1 MNKKIFLGSSILYKR
16 PIPKFNS
23 SYISQIPNSTSNKQT
38 ISFNFEDDQFQNNK
52 LISSV
57 RSNILKINEDGIY
70 QNIKNS
76 KKAMNN
82 QKCLSTRLS
91 VNNITN
97 NKKLN
102 KAINNGEEKHSLYFK
117 EKDNDNNIFQNYNNN
132 TCNISLNQ
140 HFYNIDYNNY
150 TSPNTNMIRNIPET
164 KDENIQNLDKFQ
176 YISTNPNRDHTNISI
191 NKPDIKKYTNF
202 YLNTMTNSS
211 PMYFNKG
218 TNMSNELIESH
229 SNSLFKKNTDNN
241 KLYNNFNNINFI
253 QKKNKK
259 FNKINLIKV
268 NNKKKNLNINN
279 SNISNLNNYT
289 NFVKILTHR
298 KIAEKKNLSN
308 YNDISNK
315 YNTKS
320 KSTNNFK
327 YIKKIVNYNSFNRKK
342 DDIDLF
348 NFNMKKK
355 LNNNILNQFSLK
367 NRTHEQ
373 ISNDGKYSR
382 KMKQINKGS
391 NTLFLNKNDSIN
403 NKKKINLNKISNLNE
418 MTKNNSTYEVNYHT
432 TKNVNFN
439 KKLNYYIKQKFINN
453 QEESNYSLDKTQGNS
468 SVPLIKNSFNKY
480 NNLMN
485 KNKKNSKNNNFSYR
499 TNNDIYENN
508 SANSAY
514 RIINTNSIDSRYL
527 MQLKNNNYS
536 NENYDKFNSN
546 NNDNDIDIDD
556 GNYNLMKNL
565 DIDKIDI
572 HQKRIIDFNNMN
584 KSINYNINQYY
595 NNDKIKRK
603 MSNILFKGQKEI
615 DSLKKKFLNHFYI
628 ETNNKNFNKN
638 DLSLQNNSKLSKKS
652 KINYNFKPKKQKA
665 KYFQVNETSA
675 INNNSLS
682 ELINKFRQNKKNINK
697 TSINSNNNSNS
708 SFNKKFVN
716 KKVIAKKK
724 IFSKQYNYINQSN
737 SLNNIKKYQKNSN
750 KLPKLSD
757 LITKTTENNNEYME
771 QSLKLSDYIKDFY
784 LKYYNYPQTN
794 LNFYKIGRL
803 IGQGGFAKVNLGLN
817 VLTGRVVAIKS
828 FNKTKKTKY
837 GDNLNMDKI
846 LYEINLM
853 RKLNH
858 PNITKI
864 LETFEDEKFYFII
877 MEYINGG
884 NLFSFVKKRRKLSEK
899 VAKFLFRQII
909 LGIKHIHSQLIVHR
923 DIKLENILI
932 DMNNKVKICDFG
944 IGIIL
949 SSEDQDLHSHC
960 GTPMYIAP
968 EIILSTK
975 DKGYKGFPV
984 DIWSAGIAL
993 YIMLSGK
1000 LPFNLDDDF
1009 QDDFDGYNNNNIKDK
1024 NKKLKYEI
1032 VHNEPKYIEKISDE
1046 ARNLLNG
1053 LLNKNP
1059 LKRLTCDQILNH
1071 PWFSDVNNN
1080 KNHLFSKSEKALLSK
1095 TYIDYRKNKLEDLI
1109 ENFTLSNLFNDKKNT
1124 DIGYNNCETKSSLLA
1139 PFNSLNYNYLIT
1151 EMDLDINKNLKF
1163 NDHFDDFN
1171 NQNILVEKDLIEY
1184 SIKAKEFNFQYEL
1197 NNNKEVDNGV
1207 LINSKSF
1214 ANSSSSSFSNAN
1226 TNRNE
1231 FENGY
1236 KGLEYISKDKIE
1248 EILNQIE
1255 CMGYDRDY
1263 VLRSVKNN
1271 LLNHASTIF
1280 FLLIQYENI

>member
-1 MNKKIFLGSSILYKR
+1 MSKKIFLGSSILYKR

-23 SYISQIPNSTSNKQT
+23 FYNSQIPNSTSYKQT
-38 ISFNFEDDQFQNNK
+38 ISFNFEDEQFQNNK

-57 RSNILKINEDGIY
+57 RSNILKINEDALY
-70 QNIKNS
+70 QNMNNS
-76 KKAMNN
+76 KRPMNN
-82 QKCLSTRLS
+82 PKCLSTRLS

-97 NKKLN
+97 NNKLKKN
-102 KAINNGEEKHSLYFK
+102 INNGEDKNSLYFK
-117 EKDNDNNIFQNYNNN
+117 EKDNDSKIFQNYNNN

-150 TSPNTNMIRNIPET
+150 TSPNPNIIRNITET
-164 KDENIQNLDKFQ
+164 KDENIQNLDKFK
-176 YISTNPNRDHTNISI
+176 YINTNPNRVHKNLNI

-202 YLNTMTNSS
+202 YLNTLTNSS

-218 TNMSNELIESH
+218 TNMSNELTESH
-229 SNSLFKKNTDNN
+229 SNALFKKNTENN
-241 KLYNNFNNINFI
+241 LLYNNFNNINII

-268 NNKKKNLNINN
+268 NNKKKYLNINN
-279 SNISNLNNYT
+279 NNISNLNNYT

-298 KIAEKKNLSN
+298 KTAEKKNLSN
-308 YNDISNK
+308 YNDFSNK

-348 NFNMKKK
+348 NYTMKKK
-355 LNNNILNQFSLK
+355 LNNNIINGFSLK

-373 ISNDGKYSR
+373 ISNDDKYSR
-382 KMKQINKGS
+382 KMKQINKGNNS
-391 NTLFLNKNDSIN
+391 LFLNKIDSIN

-439 KKLNYYIKQKFINN
+439 KKLNYYIKQKLINK
-453 QEESNYSLDKTQGNS
+453 QEESNYTLDKTEGNS
-468 SVPLIKNSFNKY
+468 SVPLIKHSINKY

-485 KNKKNSKNNNFSYR
+485 KNKKNSKNNFSYR
-499 TNNDIYENN
+499 TNNDIYDNTTN
-508 SANSAY
+508 SSAY
-514 RIINTNSIDSRYL
+514 RVINTNSIDNRYL
-527 MQLKNNNYS
+527 INFKNNNYS

-546 NNDNDIDIDD
+546 NNDNDIDIDND
-556 GNYNLMKNL
+556 NGHDNLMKNL
-565 DIDKIDI
+565 DIEKIDI
-572 HQKRIIDFNNMN
+572 NRKRIIDLNNMN
-584 KSINYNINQYY
+584 KSVNFNQNYND
-595 NNDKIKRK
+595 DKIRNK
-603 MSNILFKGQKEI
+603 MNNVLFKGQKEI
-615 DSLKKKFLNHFYI
+615 DILKKKFLNHFSN
-628 ETNNKNFNKN
+628 ETNKNFNKN
-638 DLSLQNNSKLSKKS
+638 NISLQNNSKFGKKN

-665 KYFQVNETSA
+665 KYFQNNEVSA
-675 INNNSLS
+675 MNNNSLS

-697 TSINSNNNSNS
+697 TSIRSNISNS

-724 IFSKQYNYINQSN
+724 ILNKQYNYINQSN
-737 SLNNIKKYQKNSN
+737 SLNNIKKYQKNN
-750 KLPKLSD
+750 DKLPKLSD
-757 LITKTTENNNEYME
+757 LLTKTTENNNEYME
-771 QSLKLSDYIKDFY
+771 QSLKLAEYIKDFY

-884 NLFSFVKKRRKLSEK
+884 NLFSYVKKRRKLSEK

-932 DMNNKVKICDFG
+932 DMNNNVKICDFG

-1009 QDDFDGYNNNNIKDK
+1009 QDDFDGYNNNNIKEK

-1071 PWFSDVNNN
+1071 PWFSDINNN
-1080 KNHLFSKSEKALLSK
+1080 KNHLFSKSERALLYK

-1124 DIGYNNCETKSSLLA
+1124 DIEYNNCETKSSLLA
-1139 PFNSLNYNYLIT
+1139 PFNSLNYNYFISD
-1151 EMDLDINKNLKF
+1151 MDIDINKNIKF
-1163 NDHFDDFN
+1163 DDNFDDFN
-1171 NQNILVEKDLIEY
+1171 NKNILVEKDLIQY

-1214 ANSSSSSFSNAN
+1214 AYSSSSSFSNAN

-1231 FENGY
+1231 IENGY

-1248 EILNQIE
+1248 EILSQIE
-1255 CMGYDRDY
+1255 AMGYDRDY
-1263 VLRSVKNN
+1263 VLKSVKKN

-1280 FLLIQYENI
+1280 FLLMQYEKI

>member
-1 MNKKIFLGSSILYKR
+1 MYKKIFLGSSSILYKR

-23 SYISQIPNSTSNKQT
+23 SYNSQIPNSTSNKQT
-38 ISFNFEDDQFQNNK
+38 ISFNFEDEQFQNNK

-57 RSNILKINEDGIY
+57 RANILKINDDGIY
-70 QNIKNS
+70 HNMKNS
-76 KKAMNN
+76 KRAINN
-82 QKCLSTRLS
+82 PKCLSTRLS
-91 VNNITN
+91 INNITN
-97 NKKLN
+97 NKLKKN
-102 KAINNGEEKHSLYFK
+102 INNGEDKNSLFFK
-117 EKDNDNNIFQNYNNN
+117 EKDNDSKIFQNYNNN

-150 TSPNTNMIRNIPET
+150 TSPNSNIIRNITET
-164 KDENIQNLDKFQ
+164 KDENIQNIDKIK
-176 YISTNPNRDHTNISI
+176 YINTNPNRDHKNTSI
-191 NKPDIKKYTNF
+191 NKPDLKKYTNF
-202 YLNTMTNSS
+202 YLNTLTNSS

-218 TNMSNELIESH
+218 TNESNELAESH
-229 SNSLFKKNTDNN
+229 SNVLFKKNTGNN
-241 KLYNNFNNINFI
+241 MLYNEFNNINII

-268 NNKKKNLNINN
+268 NNKKKYLNINN
-279 SNISNLNNYT
+279 NNISNLNNYT

-298 KIAEKKNLSN
+298 KAFEKKNFSN

-327 YIKKIVNYNSFNRKK
+327 YIKKIVNYNSFNKKK
-342 DDIDLF
+342 DDNDLF
-348 NFNMKKK
+348 IYTMKKK
-355 LNNNILNQFSLK
+355 LNNNILNKFSLK
-367 NRTHEQ
+367 NRTPEQ
-373 ISNDGKYSR
+373 ISNDSKYSR
-382 KMKQINKGS
+382 KMKQINKGNNS
-391 NTLFLNKNDSIN
+391 LYLNKIDSIN
-403 NKKKINLNKISNLNE
+403 NKKKLNLNKISNLNDIKK
-418 MTKNNSTYEVNYHT
+418 TNNSYEVNYHT

-439 KKLNYYIKQKFINN
+439 KKLNYYIKQKLINK
-453 QEESNYSLDKTQGNS
+453 QEESNYTLDKTQGNS

-485 KNKKNSKNNNFSYR
+485 KNKNNSKNNNCSYR
-499 TNNDIYENN
+499 TNNDIYDNTTY
-508 SANSAY
+508 SSAY
-514 RIINTNSIDSRYL
+514 RVINTNSIESRYL
-527 MQLKNNNYS
+527 INLKNNNYS
-536 NENYDKFNSN
+536 NENYDKFNYN
-546 NNDNDIDIDD
+546 NKDNDIDTDN
-556 GNYNLMKNL
+556 GNDNLMKNL

-572 HQKRIIDFNNMN
+572 HQKRIIDFSNLN
-584 KSINYNINQYY
+584 KSVNINQNY
-595 NNDKIKRK
+595 NDDKIKKK
-603 MSNILFKGQKEI
+603 MNNVLYKGQKEI
-615 DSLKKKFLNHFYI
+615 DILKKKFLNHFSI

-638 DLSLQNNSKLSKKS
+638 NISLQNTSKLGKKN
-652 KINYNFKPKKQKA
+652 KINYNFKPKKQKS
-665 KYFQVNETSA
+665 KYFQNNETSVM
-675 INNNSLS
+675 NNNSLN
-682 ELINKFRQNKKNINK
+682 ELINKYRQNKKNINK
-697 TSINSNNNSNS
+697 TSINSNSNS
-708 SFNKKFVN
+708 SFNNKFVN

-724 IFSKQYNYINQSN
+724 ILNKQYNYINQSN
-737 SLNNIKKYQKNSN
+737 SLNNIKKYKKNSD

-757 LITKTTENNNEYME
+757 LLTKTTDNNNEYME
-771 QSLKLSDYIKDFY
+771 QSLKLSEYIKDFY

-864 LETFEDEKFYFII
+864 LETFEDDKFYFII

-884 NLFSFVKKRRKLSEK
+884 NLFSYVKKRRKLSEK

-909 LGIKHIHSQLIVHR
+909 LAIKHIHSQLIVHR

-932 DMNNKVKICDFG
+932 DMNNNVKICDFG

-1009 QDDFDGYNNNNIKDK
+1009 QDDFDGYNNNNIKEK

-1071 PWFSDVNNN
+1071 PWFADINSN

-1124 DIGYNNCETKSSLLA
+1124 DIEYNNCETKSSLLA
-1139 PFNSLNYNYLIT
+1139 PFNSLNYNYFISD
-1151 EMDLDINKNLKF
+1151 MDIDIKKNIKF
-1163 NDHFDDFN
+1163 DDNFDDFN
-1171 NQNILVEKDLIEY
+1171 NKNILIEKDLIQY

-1214 ANSSSSSFSNAN
+1214 AYSSSSSFSNTN

-1231 FENGY
+1231 IENGY
-1236 KGLEYISKDKIE
+1236 KGLEFISKDKIE

-1255 CMGYDRDY
+1255 AMGYDKDY
-1263 VLRSVKNN
+1263 VLKSVKKN

-1280 FLLIQYENI
+1280 FLLMQYENI

>member
-1 MNKKIFLGSSILYKR
+1 M
-16 PIPKFNS
+16 
-23 SYISQIPNSTSNKQT
+23 
-38 ISFNFEDDQFQNNK
+38 
-52 LISSV
+52 
-57 RSNILKINEDGIY
+57 
-70 QNIKNS
+70 
-76 KKAMNN
+76 
-82 QKCLSTRLS
+82 
-91 VNNITN
+91 
-97 NKKLN
+97 
-102 KAINNGEEKHSLYFK
+102 
-117 EKDNDNNIFQNYNNN
+117 
-132 TCNISLNQ
+132 
-140 HFYNIDYNNY
+140 
-150 TSPNTNMIRNIPET
+150 
-164 KDENIQNLDKFQ
+164 
-176 YISTNPNRDHTNISI
+176 
-191 NKPDIKKYTNF
+191 
-202 YLNTMTNSS
+202 
-211 PMYFNKG
+211 
-218 TNMSNELIESH
+218 
-229 SNSLFKKNTDNN
+229 
-241 KLYNNFNNINFI
+241 
-253 QKKNKK
+253 
-259 FNKINLIKV
+259 
-268 NNKKKNLNINN
+268 NINN

-348 NFNMKKK
+348 NFTMKKK

-391 NTLFLNKNDSIN
+391 NSLFLNKIDSIN

-418 MTKNNSTYEVNYHT
+418 MTKNNSTYGVNYHT

-439 KKLNYYIKQKFINN
+439 KKLNYYIKQKLINN

-499 TNNDIYENN
+499 TNNDIYDNTTN
-508 SANSAY
+508 SSAY

-536 NENYDKFNSN
+536 NENYDKFNNN

-556 GNYNLMKNL
+556 GNHNFMKNC

-572 HQKRIIDFNNMN
+572 HQKRIIDFNNIN
-584 KSINYNINQYY
+584 KSINFNINQNY
-595 NNDKIKRK
+595 NNDKIKSK

-628 ETNNKNFNKN
+628 ETNNKKNFNKN
-638 DLSLQNNSKLSKKS
+638 NLSLQNNSKLGKKN

-665 KYFQVNETSA
+665 KYLQVNETSA

-697 TSINSNNNSNS
+697 TSISSNNNSNS
-708 SFNKKFVN
+708 NNSFNKNFVN
-716 KKVIAKKK
+716 KKVISKKK
-724 IFSKQYNYINQSN
+724 IFNKQYNYIYQSN
-737 SLNNIKKYQKNSN
+737 SLNNIKKYQKNSD

-784 LKYYNYPQTN
+784 LKYFNYPQTN

-932 DMNNKVKICDFG
+932 DMNNNVKICDFG

-1124 DIGYNNCETKSSLLA
+1124 DIEYNNCETKSSLLA
-1139 PFNSLNYNYLIT
+1139 PFNSLNYNYFIT
-1151 EMDLDINKNLKF
+1151 DMDLDINKNLKF
-1163 NDHFDDFN
+1163 DDDYDDFN
-1171 NQNILVEKDLIEY
+1171 NKNILVEKDLIEY

-1214 ANSSSSSFSNAN
+1214 ANSSSSSFSNVN

-1231 FENGY
+1231 IENGY

>member
-1 MNKKIFLGSSILYKR
+1 MSKKIFLGSSILYKR

-23 SYISQIPNSTSNKQT
+23 SYNSQIPNSTSNKKT
-38 ISFNFEDDQFQNNK
+38 ISFNFEDEQFQNNK

-57 RSNILKINEDGIY
+57 RSNILKINEDAIY
-70 QNIKNS
+70 QNMNNS
-76 KKAMNN
+76 KRPMNN
-82 QKCLSTRLS
+82 PKCLSTRLS

-97 NKKLN
+97 NNKLKKN
-102 KAINNGEEKHSLYFK
+102 INNGEDKNSLYFK
-117 EKDNDNNIFQNYNNN
+117 EKDNDCKIFQNYNNN

-150 TSPNTNMIRNIPET
+150 TSPNPNMIRNIIET
-164 KDENIQNLDKFQ
+164 KDENIQNIDKFK
-176 YISTNPNRDHTNISI
+176 YINTNPNRVHKKINI

-202 YLNTMTNSS
+202 YLNTLTNSS

-218 TNMSNELIESH
+218 TNMSNELSESH
-229 SNSLFKKNTDNN
+229 SNALFKKNTENN
-241 KLYNNFNNINFI
+241 LLYNNFNNINII

-268 NNKKKNLNINN
+268 NNKKKYLNINN
-279 SNISNLNNYT
+279 YNISSLNHYT

-298 KIAEKKNLSN
+298 KTAEKKNLSN
-308 YNDISNK
+308 YNDFSNK

-348 NFNMKKK
+348 NYTMKKK
-355 LNNNILNQFSLK
+355 LNNNIINGFSLK

-373 ISNDGKYSR
+373 ISNDDKYNR
-382 KMKQINKGS
+382 KMKQINKGNNS
-391 NTLFLNKNDSIN
+391 LFLNKIDSIN

-432 TKNVNFN
+432 TKNVNLN
-439 KKLNYYIKQKFINN
+439 IKLNYYIKQKLINK
-453 QEESNYSLDKTQGNS
+453 QEESNYILDKTEGNS
-468 SVPLIKNSFNKY
+468 SVPLIKHSINKY

-485 KNKKNSKNNNFSYR
+485 KNKKNSKNNFSCR
-499 TNNDIYENN
+499 TNNDIYDNTTN
-508 SANSAY
+508 SSAY
-514 RIINTNSIDSRYL
+514 RVINTNSIDNRYL
-527 MQLKNNNYS
+527 INFKNNNYS
-536 NENYDKFNSN
+536 NENYDKFNRN
-546 NNDNDIDIDD
+546 NNDNDIDIDND
-556 GNYNLMKNL
+556 NGHDNLMKNL
-565 DIDKIDI
+565 DIEKIDVNR
-572 HQKRIIDFNNMN
+572 KRIIDFNNMN
-584 KSINYNINQYY
+584 KSVNFNQNYND
-595 NNDKIKRK
+595 DKIRNK
-603 MSNILFKGQKEI
+603 MNNVLFKGQKEI
-615 DSLKKKFLNHFYI
+615 DILKKKFLNHFSN

-638 DLSLQNNSKLSKKS
+638 NISLQNNSKFGKKK

-665 KYFQVNETSA
+665 KYFQNNEVSA
-675 INNNSLS
+675 MNNNSLS

-697 TSINSNNNSNS
+697 TSISSNNNSNS

-716 KKVIAKKK
+716 KKVITKKK
-724 IFSKQYNYINQSN
+724 ILNKQYNYINQSN
-737 SLNNIKKYQKNSN
+737 SLNNIKKYQKKND

-757 LITKTTENNNEYME
+757 LLTKTTENNNEYME
-771 QSLKLSDYIKDFY
+771 QSLKLAEYIKDFY

-794 LNFYKIGRL
+794 LNFYKIGKL

-846 LYEINLM
+846 FYEINLM

-884 NLFSFVKKRRKLSEK
+884 NLFSYVKKRRKLSEK

-932 DMNNKVKICDFG
+932 DMNNNVKICDFG

-949 SSEDQDLHSHC
+949 TSEDQDLHSHC

-1009 QDDFDGYNNNNIKDK
+1009 QDDFDEYNNNNIKEK

-1032 VHNEPKYIEKISDE
+1032 VHNEPKYIEKISEE

-1071 PWFSDVNNN
+1071 PWFSDINKN
-1080 KNHLFSKSEKALLSK
+1080 KNHLFSKSERALLYK

-1124 DIGYNNCETKSSLLA
+1124 YIEYNNCETKSSLLA
-1139 PFNSLNYNYLIT
+1139 PFNSLNYNYFISD
-1151 EMDLDINKNLKF
+1151 MDIDISKNIK
-1163 NDHFDDFN
+1163 FDDNFDDLN
-1171 NQNILVEKDLIEY
+1171 NKNILVEKDLIQY

-1214 ANSSSSSFSNAN
+1214 AYSSSSSFSNAN

-1231 FENGY
+1231 IENGY

-1255 CMGYDRDY
+1255 DMGYDRDY
-1263 VLRSVKNN
+1263 VLKSVKKNM
-1271 LLNHASTIF
+1271 LNHASTVF
-1280 FLLIQYENI
+1280 FLLMQYENI

>member
-1 MNKKIFLGSSILYKR
+1 MSKKIFLGSSILYKR

-23 SYISQIPNSTSNKQT
+23 SYNSQIPNSTSNKQT
-38 ISFNFEDDQFQNNK
+38 ISFNFEDEQLQNNK

-57 RSNILKINEDGIY
+57 RSNILKINEDVLY

-76 KKAMNN
+76 QRAMNN
-82 QKCLSTRLS
+82 PKCLSTRLS

-97 NKKLN
+97 NKLKKN
-102 KAINNGEEKHSLYFK
+102 INNGKDKNTLYFK
-117 EKDNDNNIFQNYNNN
+117 EKDNDNKIFQNYNNN

-150 TSPNTNMIRNIPET
+150 TSPNSNMIRNITET
-164 KDENIQNLDKFQ
+164 KDENIQNLEKFK
-176 YISTNPNRDHTNISI
+176 YINTNPNINI
-191 NKPDIKKYTNF
+191 NKPNIKKYTNF
-202 YLNTMTNSS
+202 YLNTLTNSS
-211 PMYFNKG
+211 PIYFSKG
-218 TNMSNELIESH
+218 PDMSHELTESH
-229 SNSLFKKNTDNN
+229 SNALFKKNNENN
-241 KLYNNFNNINFI
+241 LLYNNFNNFNIF

-268 NNKKKNLNINN
+268 NNKKKYLNINN
-279 SNISNLNNYT
+279 NNISSLNNYT

-298 KIAEKKNLSN
+298 KIPEKKNLSN
-308 YNDISNK
+308 YNDISNR

-342 DDIDLF
+342 DEIDLF
-348 NFNMKKK
+348 NFTMKRKV
-355 LNNNILNQFSLK
+355 NNNILNQFSHK
-367 NRTHEQ
+367 NKTHEQ
-373 ISNDGKYSR
+373 ISNDDKYNR
-382 KMKQINKGS
+382 KMKQINKGNNS
-391 NTLFLNKNDSIN
+391 LFLNKIDSIN
-403 NKKKINLNKISNLNE
+403 NKKKINLNKINNLNE
-418 MTKNNSTYEVNYHT
+418 MTKNNNTYEVNYHT
-432 TKNVNFN
+432 TKNINFN
-439 KKLNYYIKQKFINN
+439 KKLNYYIKQKLINK
-453 QEESNYSLDKTQGNS
+453 QEDSNYALDKMQGNS
-468 SVPLIKNSFNKY
+468 SVPLIKNSYNKY
-480 NNLMN
+480 NNVMN
-485 KNKKNSKNNNFSYR
+485 KNKKNSKNNFSTR
-499 TNNDIYENN
+499 TNNDIYDITTN
-508 SANSAY
+508 SSAY
-514 RIINTNSIDSRYL
+514 RVINTNSIDSRYL
-527 MQLKNNNYS
+527 MNFKNKNFS
-536 NENYDKFNSN
+536 NENYDKLNININSN
-546 NNDNDIDIDD
+546 VNDND
-556 GNYNLMKNL
+556 NLLKNIN
-565 DIDKIDI
+565 IDKIDI
-572 HQKRIIDFNNMN
+572 HRKKIIDFNKMN
-584 KSINYNINQYY
+584 KSVNFNQNYND
-595 NNDKIKRK
+595 DKIRSK
-603 MSNILFKGQKEI
+603 MNNVLFKGQKEI
-615 DSLKKKFLNHFYI
+615 DILKKKFLNHFSN

-638 DLSLQNNSKLSKKS
+638 NISLQNNSKLGKKN

-665 KYFQVNETSA
+665 KFSQSNENSVM
-675 INNNSLS
+675 NNNSLS
-682 ELINKFRQNKKNINK
+682 ELIHKFRQNKKNINK
-697 TSINSNNNSNS
+697 TIINSNNNN

-724 IFSKQYNYINQSN
+724 ILNKQYNYINQSN

-757 LITKTTENNNEYME
+757 LITKPTENNNEYME
-771 QSLKLSDYIKDFY
+771 QSLKLSEYIKDFY
-784 LKYYNYPQTN
+784 LKYCNYPQTN

-884 NLFSFVKKRRKLSEK
+884 NLFSYVKKRRKLSEK

-909 LGIKHIHSQLIVHR
+909 LAIKHIHSQLIVHR

-932 DMNNKVKICDFG
+932 DMNNNVKICDFG

-975 DKGYKGFPV
+975 EKGYKGFPV

-1009 QDDFDGYNNNNIKDK
+1009 QDDFDGYNNNNIKEK

-1032 VHNEPKYIEKISDE
+1032 VHKEPKYIEKISDE

-1071 PWFSDVNNN
+1071 PWFSDINNN
-1080 KNHLFSKSEKALLSK
+1080 KNHLFSKSERALLSK

-1109 ENFTLSNLFNDKKNT
+1109 ENFTISNLFNDKKNT
-1124 DIGYNNCETKSSLLA
+1124 DIEYNNCETKSSLLA
-1139 PFNSLNYNYLIT
+1139 PFNSLNYNYFINDIDI
-1151 EMDLDINKNLKF
+1151 EMRKNIKLDDN
-1163 NDHFDDFN
+1163 FDDFN
-1171 NQNILVEKDLIEY
+1171 NKNILVEKDLIQY

-1214 ANSSSSSFSNAN
+1214 ACSSNSSFSNAN

-1231 FENGY
+1231 IENGY
-1236 KGLEYISKDKIE
+1236 KGLEFISKDKIE

-1255 CMGYDRDY
+1255 SMGYDRDY
-1263 VLRSVKNN
+1263 VIKSVKKN

>member
-1 MNKKIFLGSSILYKR
+1 MSKKIFLGSSILYKR

-23 SYISQIPNSTSNKQT
+23 SYNSQIPNSTSNKKT
-38 ISFNFEDDQFQNNK
+38 ISFNFEDEQFQNNK

-57 RSNILKINEDGIY
+57 RSNILKINEDAIY
-70 QNIKNS
+70 QNMNNS
-76 KKAMNN
+76 KRPMNN
-82 QKCLSTRLS
+82 PKCLSTRLS

-97 NKKLN
+97 NNKLKKN
-102 KAINNGEEKHSLYFK
+102 INNGEDKNSLYFK
-117 EKDNDNNIFQNYNNN
+117 EKDNDCKIFQNYNNN

-150 TSPNTNMIRNIPET
+150 TSPNPNMIRNIIET
-164 KDENIQNLDKFQ
+164 KDENIQNIDKFK
-176 YISTNPNRDHTNISI
+176 YINTNPNRVHKKINI

-202 YLNTMTNSS
+202 YLNTLTNSS

-218 TNMSNELIESH
+218 TNMSNELSESH
-229 SNSLFKKNTDNN
+229 SNALFKKNTENN
-241 KLYNNFNNINFI
+241 LLYNNFNNINII

-268 NNKKKNLNINN
+268 NNKKKYLNINN
-279 SNISNLNNYT
+279 YNISSLNHYT

-298 KIAEKKNLSN
+298 KTAEKKNLSN
-308 YNDISNK
+308 YNDFSNK

-348 NFNMKKK
+348 NYTMKKK
-355 LNNNILNQFSLK
+355 LNNNINGFSLK

-373 ISNDGKYSR
+373 ISNDDKYNR
-382 KMKQINKGS
+382 KMKQINKGNNS
-391 NTLFLNKNDSIN
+391 LFLNKIDSIN

-432 TKNVNFN
+432 TKNVNLN
-439 KKLNYYIKQKFINN
+439 IKLNYYIKQKLINK
-453 QEESNYSLDKTQGNS
+453 QEESNYILDKTEGNS
-468 SVPLIKNSFNKY
+468 SVPLIKHSINKY

-485 KNKKNSKNNNFSYR
+485 KNKKNSKNNFSCR
-499 TNNDIYENN
+499 TNNDIYDNTTN
-508 SANSAY
+508 SSAY
-514 RIINTNSIDSRYL
+514 RVINTNSIDNRYL
-527 MQLKNNNYS
+527 INFKNNNYS
-536 NENYDKFNSN
+536 NENYDKFNRN
-546 NNDNDIDIDD
+546 NNDNDIDIDND
-556 GNYNLMKNL
+556 NGHDNLMKNL
-565 DIDKIDI
+565 DIEKIDVNR
-572 HQKRIIDFNNMN
+572 KRIIDFNNMN
-584 KSINYNINQYY
+584 KSVNFNQNYND
-595 NNDKIKRK
+595 DKIRNK
-603 MSNILFKGQKEI
+603 MNNVLFKGQKEI
-615 DSLKKKFLNHFYI
+615 DILKKKFLNHFSN

-638 DLSLQNNSKLSKKS
+638 NISLQNNSKFGKKK

-665 KYFQVNETSA
+665 KYFQNNEVSA
-675 INNNSLS
+675 MNNNSLS

-697 TSINSNNNSNS
+697 TSISSNNNSNS

-716 KKVIAKKK
+716 KKVITKKK
-724 IFSKQYNYINQSN
+724 ILNKQYNYINQSN
-737 SLNNIKKYQKNSN
+737 SLNNIKKYQKKND

-757 LITKTTENNNEYME
+757 LLTKTTENNNEYME
-771 QSLKLSDYIKDFY
+771 QSLKLAEYIKDFY

-794 LNFYKIGRL
+794 LNFYKIGKL

-846 LYEINLM
+846 FYEINLM

-884 NLFSFVKKRRKLSEK
+884 NLFSYVKKRRKLSEK

-932 DMNNKVKICDFG
+932 DMNNNVKICDFG

-949 SSEDQDLHSHC
+949 TSEDQDLHSHC

-1009 QDDFDGYNNNNIKDK
+1009 QDDFDEYNNNNIKEK

-1032 VHNEPKYIEKISDE
+1032 VHNEPKYIEKISEE

-1071 PWFSDVNNN
+1071 PWFSDINKN
-1080 KNHLFSKSEKALLSK
+1080 KNHLFSKSERALLYK

-1124 DIGYNNCETKSSLLA
+1124 YIEYNNCETKSSLLA
-1139 PFNSLNYNYLIT
+1139 PFNSLNYNYFISD
-1151 EMDLDINKNLKF
+1151 MDIDISKNIK
-1163 NDHFDDFN
+1163 FDDNFDDLN
-1171 NQNILVEKDLIEY
+1171 NKNILVEKDLIQY

-1214 ANSSSSSFSNAN
+1214 AYSSSSSFSNAN

-1231 FENGY
+1231 IENGY

-1255 CMGYDRDY
+1255 DMGYDRDY
-1263 VLRSVKNN
+1263 VLKSVKKNM
-1271 LLNHASTIF
+1271 LNHASTVF
-1280 FLLIQYENI
+1280 FLLMQYENI